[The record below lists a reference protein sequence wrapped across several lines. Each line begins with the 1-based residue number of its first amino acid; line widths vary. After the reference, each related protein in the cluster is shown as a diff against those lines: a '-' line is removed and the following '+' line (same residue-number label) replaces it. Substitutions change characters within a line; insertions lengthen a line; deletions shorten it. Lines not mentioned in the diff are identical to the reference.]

1 MGVGKASRAVEMDAE
16 MDAGMDQPNGDVSR
30 LPTSGAAPGP
40 AAQGAPKD
48 VAALQRELEKW
59 RERVPPL
66 LAALRER
73 SEDVERL
80 KSELA
85 AVQSARVPLAQQ
97 GNPAGA
103 GVDVSGAALAGV
115 RAREEVIAELERDL
129 ESVRAAHATAQGE
142 LHARTLSIDA
152 LKRDLQL
159 WKGKWQALARRL
171 DGIGL
176 PDGVGDRVDDGR
188 VAELTATNGQLTG
201 ELAAAR
207 RALAELTEERDALQA
222 RNADLFETTGYA
234 NRQMEVL
241 ADDLAELRG
250 QLKTLRAEHAAV
262 VGERDERAREC
273 TRIEELLHAGRA
285 EIESLERFLETL
297 QAPARA
303 AGTDGAAQAATLRIA
318 ELETEISAQAGRF
331 DAERAALASE
341 REHLLA
347 RGRELETALGA
358 ALEGQAAAEGARS
371 DAERRCTELETAHTA
386 AQAARHV
393 ADQACRAA
401 EEGRSRA
408 EAALRG
414 AQAALERVE
423 QQAGGHAAR
432 LRQLEHQLEERS
444 ALVRSLEQE
453 LIDRDERLARTE
465 AARLE
470 LEEAEVRAS
479 RHAREHAE
487 HIQQLDGRLE
497 RQKELLLSLEAE
509 LAAAQEQLASRTR
522 QNDAELAARDGEIR
536 SLRLQVAALQSMLQ
550 ARPAAADAV
559 VDADAGDGSAAD
571 SAVGDAVRLERDN
584 RTLRVLN
591 QQLKDARTRNETLL
605 ERIRALESRALAGD
619 GSASDDDLTRIRGV
633 GPRLAQHLRELG
645 VRSYQQIAE
654 LDPQLLED
662 PTHALAPLKSR
673 ILRDR
678 WIEQAANLFRH

>member
-1 MGVGKASRAVEMDAE
+1 
-16 MDAGMDQPNGDVSR
+16 MDQPNEDVSR
-30 LPTSGAAPGP
+30 LPTSGGVPGP
-40 AAQGAPKD
+40 GAQAAPKD

-85 AVQSARVPLAQQ
+85 AVRNGRMPLGQH
-97 GNPAGA
+97 GNPAVSEVDGA
-103 GVDVSGAALAGV
+103 VGALASAS
-115 RAREEVIAELERDL
+115 AREEVIAELAREL
-129 ESVRAAHATAQGE
+129 ESARAAHAAAEGE
-142 LHARTLSIDA
+142 LHARSLSIDV

-159 WKGKWQALARRL
+159 WKDKWQALARRL
-171 DGIGL
+171 DGVGL
-176 PDGVGDRVDDGR
+176 PDGVGGRADDGR
-188 VAELTATNGQLTG
+188 IAELTAAKVRLTG

-207 RALAELTEERDALQA
+207 LALAELTEERDALQA

-250 QLKTLRAEHAAV
+250 TLKTLRAEHAAA
-262 VGERDERAREC
+262 VGERDQRGREC
-273 TRIEELLHAGRA
+273 ARLEGLLHAGRA
-285 EIESLERFLETL
+285 EIETLERFLETL

-303 AGTDGAAQAATLRIA
+303 AAADGAAQAATARIA
-318 ELETEISAQAGRF
+318 ELEAEISAQAARF
-331 DAERAALASE
+331 DAERATLASE
-341 REHLLA
+341 RERLLA
-347 RGRELETALGA
+347 RGHELETALGA
-358 ALEGQAAAEGARS
+358 AVEGRETAERARS
-371 DAERRCTELETAHTA
+371 EAERRHTEIESAYTA
-386 AQAARHV
+386 AEAARHV
-393 ADQACRAA
+393 AEQACRAA

-423 QQAGGHAAR
+423 LQAGGHAAR

-509 LAAAQEQLASRTR
+509 LAAAQEQVAARTR
-522 QNDAELAARDGEIR
+522 QNDTELAARDGEIR

-550 ARPAAADAV
+550 ARPAAAGSG
-559 VDADAGDGSAAD
+559 VDADSRAGRAAEPG
-571 SAVGDAVRLERDN
+571 VGDAVRLERDH

-605 ERIRALESRALAGD
+605 ERVRELESHALVSGTT
-619 GSASDDDLTRIRGV
+619 ASDDDLTRIRGV

-654 LDPQLLED
+654 LDPEQLED
-662 PTHALAPLKSR
+662 PTHVLAPLKSR